1 MEVMGVQRECEEERE
16 EEGTRGRTRKGEK
29 AHGTRRKVPLR
40 KNVNKTEVGTSIR
53 AILVE

>member
-29 AHGTRRKVPLR
+29 AHGRKVPLR
-40 KNVNKTEVGTSIR
+40 KNVNKTEVGTSTI
-53 AILVE
+53 IEQS